1 MFVSFVR
8 KFTQGL
14 DLSYEQLNALS
25 TAMAGLLAR
34 IVGGNEA
41 LRKENMF
48 QYRPD
53 SFEQSGIT
61 PKLKVSFAEQSFFEH
76 EWRDYYFEK
85 PDNMTTTK
93 RLAFKLINAFTSQFF
108 KDIYS

>member
-14 DLSYEQLNALS
+14 NLSYEQLNALS
-25 TAMAGLLAR
+25 TAMGGLLAR

-48 QYRPD
+48 EYRPD
-53 SFEQSGIT
+53 SFEQSAIT
-61 PKLKVSFAEQSFFEH
+61 PKLKVSFAKQRFWTWME
-76 EWRDYYFEK
+76 
-85 PDNMTTTK
+85 N
-93 RLAFKLINAFTSQFF
+93 I
-108 KDIYS
+108 I

>member
-25 TAMAGLLAR
+25 TAMGGLLAR
-34 IVGGNEA
+34 IVGRNKV

-53 SFEQSGIT
+53 SFEQSAIT
-61 PKLKVSFAEQSFFEH
+61 PKLKVSFEEQSFFEH
-76 EWRDYYFEK
+76 EWRNYYFEK
-85 PDNMTTTK
+85 PDSMTTTK
-93 RLAFKLINAFTSQFF
+93 RLAFKLINALASQFF

>member
-1 MFVSFVR
+1 MFVSVVR

-14 DLSYEQLNALS
+14 DLSYEQLNALL

-48 QYRPD
+48 QYCPD
-53 SFEQSGIT
+53 SFEQSAIT
-61 PKLKVSFAEQSFFEH
+61 PLKVLFAKESFLSMNGEIIILRS
-76 EWRDYYFEK
+76 
-85 PDNMTTTK
+85 PTT
-93 RLAFKLINAFTSQFF
+93 
-108 KDIYS
+108 

>member
-53 SFEQSGIT
+53 SFEQSAIT
-61 PKLKVSFAEQSFFEH
+61 PKLKVSFAEQRFLSMNGEIIILRSPTTWQQQQNV
-76 EWRDYYFEK
+76 WRS
-85 PDNMTTTK
+85 NW
-93 RLAFKLINAFTSQFF
+93 
-108 KDIYS
+108 